1 MSNPTDDAPDIRLLT
16 AGDSALLVE
25 LGNAITEA
33 LNHRVHALDA
43 ALAAAKLAGVR
54 ETVPTYRSILV
65 HFDPLIADSAALGA
79 RIVELA
85 RTCDSVR
92 LAARAWTVPVAYG
105 GEHGVDLN
113 DVAAATGLS
122 AEGVIRLHSGA
133 EYTVYMIGYSPGFA
147 YLGGLP
153 EALHLPRRPSPR
165 LMTPAGSIMQGG
177 MQAAISP
184 LAMPSGWHLLGRT
197 PARAF
202 DPRRAE
208 PFLFRPGDRIRFEPI
223 SAETFDRLSHAAEHA
238 GWLPACEAGA

>member
-1 MSNPTDDAPDIRLLT
+1 MSNMSDGAHRVRLFP

-25 LGNAITEA
+25 LGDAIDEA
-33 LNHRVHALDA
+33 LNRRVHALDA
-43 ALAAAKLAGVR
+43 ALSAAKLAGVR
-54 ETVPTYRSILV
+54 EMVPTYRSILV
-65 HFDPLIADSAALGA
+65 HFDPLISNRAALGA
-79 RIVELA
+79 QITALA
-85 RTCDSVR
+85 ATCDSVR
-92 LAARAWTVPVAYG
+92 LAARSWKVPVAYG
-105 GEHGVDLN
+105 GEHGVDLG
-113 DVAAATGLS
+113 DVAAAAGLS
-122 AEGVIRLHSGA
+122 TEAVIGLHSGA
-133 EYTVYMIGYSPGFA
+133 EYVVYMIGYSPGFA

-153 EALHLPRRPSPR
+153 DALHLPRRPSPR

-197 PARAF
+197 PALAY

-223 SAETFDRLSHAAEHA
+223 AADAFARLSLAAEHD